1 MLLAENRNKM
11 LSQTDIDRMILDFAI
26 EGLLPFR
33 FVSLPSFSRIIKT
46 ISPKFNVIS
55 ESTLKRRYADMASS
69 ILHNIKTILN
79 DVSYVATTTDGWS
92 MRGRAF
98 IGLTVHWIDPNTI
111 ERRWAALSCER
122 LLGSHTY
129 VALTGAISSVHTK
142 FGITN
147 KVVST
152 TTDNASNFGKA
163 FRMFGAVNEEL
174 DDKDEED
181 TLDEGLI
188 NPVCITEALN
198 NRQSN
203 IRQTNLHQQLPPHQR
218 CACHTLNLIA
228 TKDAEGAELDLHF
241 KKLYRS
247 STAKATAICNKS
259 SRSVQTA
266 EAIMEICKQ
275 ALVKPNQTRWSSWY
289 MAIQRLVKINKEDPN
304 ALALLCERI
313 DLPR

>member
-1 MLLAENRNKM
+1 MFVAQNHNMVLT
-11 LSQTDIDRMILDFAI
+11 QTDIDRMILDFAI

-33 FVSLPSFSRIIKT
+33 FVSLPGFTRIIKA

-69 ILHNIKTILN
+69 ILHKIKTILD

-98 IGLTVHWIDPNTI
+98 IGLTVHWIDPHTI
-111 ERRWAALSCER
+111 KRRCAALSCER

-129 VALTGAISSVHTK
+129 DALAGAISSVHTK
-142 FGITN
+142 FGITK
-147 KVVST
+147 KVVAT

-188 NPVCITEALN
+188 NPVSITETII
-198 NRQSN
+198 QSMFAE
-203 IRQTNLHQQLPPHQR
+203 QT
-218 CACHTLNLIA
+218 
-228 TKDAEGAELDLHF
+228 
-241 KKLYRS
+241 
-247 STAKATAICNKS
+247 
-259 SRSVQTA
+259 QTY
-266 EAIMEICKQ
+266 ISNYPLTNVV
-275 ALVKPNQTRWSSWY
+275 LVTH
-289 MAIQRLVKINKEDPN
+289 
-304 ALALLCERI
+304 
-313 DLPR
+313 